1 MFGWGYYMGLQQF
14 NRSQL
19 EHKAQWQEGA
29 SQNKGKI
36 TKITLCHN
44 ETGFVPVRSMQLCP

>member
-1 MFGWGYYMGLQQF
+1 MFRWGYYMELKQF

-19 EHKAQWQEGA
+19 EYRAPWQEGA

-36 TKITLCHN
+36 TTITHCRN
-44 ETGFVPVRSMQLCP
+44 ETGFVPVRSM

>member
-1 MFGWGYYMGLQQF
+1 MFGWGYYMELEQF

-36 TKITLCHN
+36 TTITLCRN
-44 ETGFVPVRSMQLCP
+44 ETGFVPVRSMQLCL